1 MIFLIA
7 MDRLDIEFL
16 NGYIKSTL
24 RMARMIL
31 AAETL
36 REAKRIA
43 RTMEERALQKL
54 DESMKGL

>member
-1 MIFLIA
+1 MMLDL
-7 MDRLDIEFL
+7 MNRLDLEFL

-24 RMARMIL
+24 RMSRRIL
-31 AAETL
+31 KAKDL

-43 RTMEERALQKL
+43 REMEERALRKL

>member
-1 MIFLIA
+1 M
-7 MDRLDIEFL
+7 

-24 RMARMIL
+24 RMSRRIL
-31 AAETL
+31 KAKDL

-43 RTMEERALQKL
+43 REMEERALGKL